1 MATNTKNLDRPAL
14 AFEKKFLR
22 VLPSVF
28 EIRRKFGRAF
38 MDLQV
43 LDGIAENKTA
53 MTVKT
58 NDMAIVV
65 NEYDQTAIVDAE
77 DSNNRF
83 GKLQEVIYTNTDV
96 EYDVPLS
103 TNVLIDITTVNN
115 DFDVAVAEQLIR
127 AAEKYTVDMNIA
139 DGKFFS
145 DNAGIAKTIDD
156 FSDEETEAVLN
167 ELAAEYINLEVAVD
181 VTMYVRP
188 DLYGALVDSRLAT
201 TGKNSSVS
209 IDQNGIYWFK
219 GFRVEAV
226 PAQYFQEDDVAYLV
240 PDGIALPF
248 IGISMA
254 RAIQDSKYAGL
265 ILQTLSKGGRFV
277 LDDNK
282 KAIAKISLTEVS
294 G

>member
-1 MATNTKNLDRPAL
+1 MATNNQNRPAL
-14 AFEKKFLR
+14 AFEKRFLK

-28 EIRRKFGRAF
+28 EVQRKFGRAF
-38 MDLQV
+38 SDLQV

-58 NDMAIVV
+58 SDLAIVI
-65 NEYDQTAIVDAE
+65 NQYDTTAIVDKK

-83 GKLQEVIYTNTDV
+83 GKLQEVIYANTDV

-103 TNVLIDITTVNN
+103 SNVLLDVATVNN
-115 DFDVAVAEQLIR
+115 DFDFAVADQLIK
-127 AAEKYTVDMNIA
+127 AAEAYTIEMNTA

-145 DNAGIAKTIDD
+145 DNAAITEELADL
-156 FSDEETEAVLN
+156 SDTETERVLN
-167 ELAAEYINLEVAVD
+167 ALSAEYINLEVAVD

-209 IDQNGIYWFK
+209 IDENGLYWFK
-219 GFRVEAV
+219 GFRIEPT
-226 PAQYFQEDDVAYLV
+226 PARYFVGDDVAYLV
-240 PDGIALPF
+240 PDGVALPF
-248 IGISMA
+248 IGISLA
-254 RAIQDSKYAGL
+254 RAIEDSKYAGL
-265 ILQTLSKGGRFV
+265 ILQTLSKGGRYV

-282 KAIAKISLTEVS
+282 QAIAKVSLAAVS

>member
-1 MATNTKNLDRPAL
+1 MATNNQNRPAL
-14 AFEKKFLR
+14 AFEKRFLK

-28 EIRRKFGRAF
+28 EVQRKFGRAF
-38 MDLQV
+38 SDLQV

-58 NDMAIVV
+58 SDLAIVI
-65 NEYDQTAIVDAE
+65 NQYDTTAIADEE

-83 GKLQEVIYTNTDV
+83 GKLQEVIYANTDV

-103 TNVLIDITTVNN
+103 TNVLLDVATVNN
-115 DFDVAVAEQLIR
+115 DFDFAVADQLIK
-127 AAEKYTVDMNIA
+127 AAEAYTIEMNTA

-145 DNAGIAKTIDD
+145 DNAEIEEELADL
-156 FSDEETEAVLN
+156 SDAETERVLN
-167 ELAAEYINLEVAVD
+167 ALSAEYINLEVAVD

-201 TGKNSSVS
+201 SGKNSSVS
-209 IDQNGIYWFK
+209 IDENGLYWFK
-219 GFRVEAV
+219 GFRIEPT
-226 PAQYFQEDDVAYLV
+226 PARYFVEDDVAYLV
-240 PDGIALPF
+240 PDGVALPF
-248 IGISMA
+248 IGISLA
-254 RAIQDSKYAGL
+254 RAIEDSKYAGL
-265 ILQTLSKGGRFV
+265 ILQTLSKGGRYV

-282 KAIAKISLTEVS
+282 KAIAKVSLAPVS

>member
-1 MATNTKNLDRPAL
+1 MATNNQNRPAL
-14 AFEKKFLR
+14 AFEKRFLK

-28 EIRRKFGRAF
+28 EVQRKFGRAF
-38 MDLQV
+38 SDLQV

-58 NDMAIVV
+58 SDLAIVI
-65 NEYDQTAIVDAE
+65 NQYDTTAIVDKK

-83 GKLQEVIYTNTDV
+83 GKLQEVIYANTDV

-103 TNVLIDITTVNN
+103 TNVLLDVATVNN
-115 DFDVAVAEQLIR
+115 DFDFAVADQLIK
-127 AAEKYTVDMNIA
+127 AAEAYTIEMNTA

-145 DNAGIAKTIDD
+145 DNAAITEELADL
-156 FSDEETEAVLN
+156 SDTETERVLN
-167 ELAAEYINLEVAVD
+167 ALSAEYINLEVAVD

-209 IDQNGIYWFK
+209 IDENGLYWFK
-219 GFRVEAV
+219 GFRIEPT
-226 PAQYFQEDDVAYLV
+226 PARYFVGDDVAYLV
-240 PDGIALPF
+240 PDGVALPF
-248 IGISMA
+248 IGISLA
-254 RAIQDSKYAGL
+254 RAIEDSKYAGL
-265 ILQTLSKGGRFV
+265 ILQTLSKGGRYV

-282 KAIAKISLTEVS
+282 QAIAKVSLAAVS

>member
-1 MATNTKNLDRPAL
+1 MATNNLDRPAL
-14 AFEKKFLR
+14 AFEKRFLR

-28 EIRRKFGRAF
+28 AIRRKFGRAF

-43 LDGIAENKTA
+43 LDGVAENKTA

-58 NDMAIVV
+58 NDMAVVV
-65 NEYDQTAIVDAE
+65 NEYDQTAIVDAT

-103 TNVLIDITTVNN
+103 TNILIDITTVNN
-115 DFDVAVAEQLIR
+115 DLDVAVAEQLIR
-127 AAEKYTVDMNIA
+127 AAEKYTVDMNVA
-139 DGKFFS
+139 DGEFFS
-145 DNAGIAKTIDD
+145 DNAGITKTIAD
-156 FSDEETEAVLN
+156 FSDEETELVLN

-188 DLYGALVDSRLAT
+188 DLYGALVDSRLAS

-209 IDQNGIYWFK
+209 IDRNGIYWFK

-226 PAQYFQEDDVAYLV
+226 PAQYFEGDDVAYLV

>member
-1 MATNTKNLDRPAL
+1 MATNNLDRPAL

-38 MDLQV
+38 TDLQV

-65 NEYDQTAIVDAE
+65 NEYDQTAIVDE
-77 DSNNRF
+77 KDSNNRF

-103 TNVLIDITTVNN
+103 TNVLIDVTTVNN

-127 AAEKYTVDMNIA
+127 AAEKYTVDMNVA

-145 DNAGIAKTIDD
+145 DNAGIAKTIADL
-156 FSDEETEAVLN
+156 SDEETEAVLN

-226 PAQYFQEDDVAYLV
+226 PAQYFDGDDVAYLV
-240 PDGIALPF
+240 PDGVALPF

-254 RAIQDSKYAGL
+254 RAIEDSKYAGL
-265 ILQTLSKGGRFV
+265 ILQTLSKGGRHV

-282 KAIAKISLTEVS
+282 KAIAKITLTEVS